1 MTDIKNEINNALS
14 QDKLKDVIV
23 PVRMEKNDRFQFR
36 CHPGVSCF
44 TRCCRNMNI
53 MLTPYDILRLKNRL
67 GMPASLFLQLYAEPE
82 ILVKTGVPIARL
94 KMLEEKDGT
103 CPFVSP
109 NGCQV
114 YSDRPV
120 SCRYYPIG
128 IANLRQQEKTAGEE
142 EEFFFLIKEDHCKG
156 FEETKE
162 WTVNEWRGDQE
173 ADHYDAM
180 NRGWMELL
188 LRKRSFGDETELP
201 RKAKQLF
208 YMVTTNLEEFKR
220 FVFES
225 RFLDTYVVKEEALR
239 KIMTDEVELMQFGFE
254 FLKNAVFG
262 AESEVIK
269 LKEAVLKKEVNK
281 ILDKRRKAKQNT
293 TP

>member
-1 MTDIKNEINNALS
+1 MSDIKKEIDGALS
-14 QDKLKDVIV
+14 GDKLKDVVV
-23 PVRMEKNDRFQFR
+23 PVRMEKDDKFQFR
-36 CHPGVSCF
+36 CHPGVPCF

-94 KMLEEKDGT
+94 KMLKEKDGK
-103 CPFVSP
+103 CPFVSAQ
-109 NGCQV
+109 GCQV
-114 YSDRPV
+114 YTDRPV

-128 IANLRQQEKTAGEE
+128 IASLRQQEKTAGEE
-142 EEFFFLIKEDHCKG
+142 EEFFFLIKEKHCKG
-156 FEETKE
+156 FLETKE

-201 RKAKQLF
+201 KKAKQLF
-208 YMVTTNLEEFKR
+208 YMVTTNLDEFKR

-225 RFLDTYVVKEEALR
+225 RFLDNYIIQEETLK
-239 KIMTDEVELMQFGFE
+239 KIMEDEVELMQFGFE
-254 FLKNAVFG
+254 YLKHAVFG
-262 AESEVIK
+262 AESEIIK
-269 LKEAVLKKEVNK
+269 VKEDVLKKEVEK
-281 ILDKRRKAKQNT
+281 ILERRKKT
-293 TP
+293 TKNQ

>member
-1 MTDIKNEINNALS
+1 MSDIKKEIDGALS
-14 QDKLKDVIV
+14 GDKLKDVVV
-23 PVRMEKNDRFQFR
+23 PVRMEKDDKFQFR
-36 CHPGVSCF
+36 CHPGVPCF

-94 KMLEEKDGT
+94 KMLKEKDGK

-114 YSDRPV
+114 YTDRPV

-128 IANLRQQEKTAGEE
+128 IASLRQQEKTAGEE
-142 EEFFFLIKEDHCKG
+142 EEFFFLIKEKHCKG
-156 FEETKE
+156 FLETKE

-201 RKAKQLF
+201 KKAKQLF
-208 YMVTTNLEEFKR
+208 YMVTTNLDEFKR

-225 RFLDTYVVKEEALR
+225 RFLDSYVIQEETLK
-239 KIMTDEVELMQFGFE
+239 KIMEDEVELMQFGFE
-254 FLKNAVFG
+254 YLKHAVFG
-262 AESEVIK
+262 AESENIK
-269 LKEAVLKKEVNK
+269 VKEDVLKKEVEK
-281 ILDKRRKAKQNT
+281 ILERRKKT
-293 TP
+293 TKNQ